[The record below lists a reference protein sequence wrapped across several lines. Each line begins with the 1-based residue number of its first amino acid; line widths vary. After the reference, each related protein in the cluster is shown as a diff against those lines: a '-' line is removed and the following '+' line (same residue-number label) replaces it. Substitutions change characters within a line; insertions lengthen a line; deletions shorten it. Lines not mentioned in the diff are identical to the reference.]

1 MDCTT
6 LAHEFRTSLGFKLFD
21 VILTKEQSV
30 LTKIMTSFEGGNI
43 QTQQMFVVIELA
55 YISMTISSQ

>member
-21 VILTKEQSV
+21 VTLTKEQSV

-43 QTQQMFVVIELA
+43 QTQ
-55 YISMTISSQ
+55 